1 MALRIEAPS
10 RDGWGAV
17 WMAEMSGLGTDGSWT
32 GVVNGI
38 PASVRIWGAPPLA
51 SFPALNR

>member
-32 GVVNGI
+32 CVVNGI